1 MKRALGRRLAALN
14 RRRPVH
20 WLVIKAMPRA
30 IARRFDRAAAAD
42 LTATLELTIRG
53 PHGRPDARY
62 ELVIADA
69 RCSVRPGVP
78 AAPGARATIGADD
91 LILLA
96 TGAVGWPE
104 LLSSGRFELT
114 GDPFL
119 ALRFASLFR
128 LPVVLDPVW
137 PSSSGRGARATCVSS
152 QPRSCADRR

>member
-1 MKRALGRRLAALN
+1 MRWLARLD

-20 WLVIKAMPRA
+20 WALLRLLPRA
-30 IARRFDRAAAAD
+30 MARRFDPAAATD
-42 LTATLELTIRG
+42 LEATLELTIRD
-53 PHGRPDARY
+53 PRGRSDARY
-62 ELVIADA
+62 ELAIADA
-69 RCSVRPGVP
+69 RCAVRPGP
-78 AAPGARATIGADD
+78 ATRPGARASIASDD

-128 LPVVLDPVW
+128 LPVVLDPVE
-137 PSSSGRGARATCVSS
+137 P
-152 QPRSCADRR
+152 